1 MRAWS
6 GEVEIM
12 FVSLLPACTQRDQSP
27 GARSSPWS
35 RELNQFVGL

>member
-12 FVSLLPACTQRDQSP
+12 FVSLLPASTERDQ
-27 GARSSPWS
+27 SSPWS

>member
-12 FVSLLPACTQRDQSP
+12 FVSLLPAFTQRDQS
-27 GARSSPWS
+27 SPWS
-35 RELNQFVGL
+35 TELSLEQRA